1 MSSELGAFILL
12 TPKRFPF
19 TPSLSPSG
27 GEGQGEGKNV
37 RRLNAFVLKTLF
49 FDQGGRSF

>member
-12 TPKRFPF
+12 TPKRFPL

-27 GEGQGEGKNV
+27 GEGQGEGEECQKIKCVCIKN
-37 RRLNAFVLKTLF
+37 FIF
-49 FDQGGRSF
+49 